1 MVKKKTKQTGKV
13 TVSYRGASIAEVFH
27 HVHREVVS
35 ECEYCGKPLT
45 RSEVNDYGSLC
56 ESCYMKEY
64 YANKRIIY
72 KDNIIIEFG
81 SNSYHAF
88 VINQDNDVE
97 DKAFTT
103 LESAKQWIDQYGI

>member
-1 MVKKKTKQTGKV
+1 MI
-13 TVSYRGASIAEVFH
+13 TVL
-27 HVHREVVS
+27 
-35 ECEYCGKPLT
+35 C
-45 RSEVNDYGSLC
+45 VNPAIWKNT
-56 ESCYMKEY
+56 M
-64 YANKRIIY
+64 ANKRIIY
-72 KDNIIIEFG
+72 KDNIVIEFG